1 MRMMRSV
8 VVAVVVSWASIAGAQ
23 SQPAEKSAQLRARVD
38 AEFRRLAD
46 AADGVVGY
54 AIVDLTNGDRFERQA
69 AQPFPTASTIKLAV
83 LYELLKQADEK
94 RLRLDEPKPIP
105 PSLRVGGSGVLQ
117 QLSNPVLS
125 LRDCAVLMMMASDN
139 TATNLLIDRL
149 GIAEINAAI
158 RAAGL
163 ERTELW
169 GRIDSS
175 AFSGDKAGLGVATP
189 GELVRFFRRLRRGE
203 LLGTEATERYF
214 DVLRAYGATH
224 VLNQWERM
232 PEIDAQLARAMPLH
246 GGITV
251 IRLLMPVGMKYDDLK
266 QALAPFNRI
275 SSPQPRIRDLCVHA
289 IRTAMA
295 AGNEVFV
302 VSSNKV
308 EGCAALTVEAIAR
321 QLVAT

>member
-1 MRMMRSV
+1 MTRDEEQLSLFAPPESPRAAELAVLAARIPENVRFGTSSWTYPEWKGIVYFDTYPNERAFNTRSLAEYARYPILRTV
-8 VVAVVVSWASIAGAQ
+8 GIDRTYYAPIPDDELAHHAAQVPHDFRPVAKVWCDVAAPWFPRQPRYGARAGERNVRFLDPSLFEESMGA
-23 SQPAEKSAQLRARVD
+23 AFTRAFGARRVPFVL
-38 AEFRRLAD
+38 EIPPSPIELVPFTRRLERFLGALAD
-46 AADGVVGY
+46 AHAFAVELRNVS
-54 AIVDLTNGDRFERQA
+54 L
-69 AQPFPTASTIKLAV
+69 LA
-83 LYELLKQADEK
+83 
-94 RLRLDEPKPIP
+94 P
-105 PSLRVGGSGVLQ
+105 
-117 QLSNPVLS
+117 
-125 LRDCAVLMMMASDN
+125 
-139 TATNLLIDRL
+139 
-149 GIAEINAAI
+149 
-158 RAAGL
+158 
-163 ERTELW
+163 
-169 GRIDSS
+169 
-175 AFSGDKAGLGVATP
+175 
-189 GELVRFFRRLRRGE
+189 
-203 LLGTEATERYF
+203 RYF